1 MSPPTTQD
9 IVANKSLQLCGIV
22 GIYPANSVGDDI
34 QVYGPEE
41 DGDRGAPLA
50 TFHGLRQQ
58 AEKDTND
65 PFMCIS
71 DFIAPKETGLRDY
84 LGMFA
89 NAAFGAEALVAR
101 YKEAGDDYNHIMVE
115 ALADRLAEVVCVFSS
130 VWGVVVIMVQHPSYP

>member
-1 MSPPTTQD
+1 MFWYAITHKHLFVVQE

-22 GIYPANSVGDDI
+22 GIYPANSMGDDI
-34 QVYGPEE
+34 QVFAPEE
-41 DGDRGAPLA
+41 DETRMGAPIA

-89 NAAFGAEALVAR
+89 NAAFGAETLVAR

-115 ALADRLAEVVCVFSS
+115 ALADRLAEVCWL
-130 VWGVVVIMVQHPSYP
+130 WGANTRLK